1 MNALLYAITVLI
13 WGTTWIAIAMQTG
26 DVPAPVSVFYR
37 FVLAATVL
45 LCVLGLSGRLKRI
58 GGRDHLFCILQGM
71 CVFCFNFYC
80 FYSANRYI
88 NSGLESVLFSMAIL
102 FNAINGV
109 IFFRQRI
116 TGKLM
121 LANSLGII
129 GVVSL
134 FWRDL
139 NPAQMNADVLFGI
152 GLCLLGTYG
161 FSLGNMIT
169 ARHQRNGLDLLST
182 NAYAMTYGAITML
195 VVIMVTGAPFRI
207 DTSLSYL
214 GALVYLAVFGSVVA
228 FGTYFALVGRIGPG
242 QAAYATVMF
251 PLVAL
256 TISTLFEGYSWSSSA
271 IVGLLLILS
280 GNAVMFYKPRARV
293 AVAVASKPA

>member
-37 FVLAATVL
+37 FVLAAAVL

-256 TISTLFEGYSWSSSA
+256 TISTLFEGYSWSTSA

>member
-37 FVLAATVL
+37 FVLAAAVL

-256 TISTLFEGYSWSSSA
+256 TISTLYEGYSWSTSA

>member
-37 FVLAATVL
+37 FVLAAAVL

-195 VVIMVTGAPFRI
+195 VVIMLTGAPFRI

-256 TISTLFEGYSWSSSA
+256 TISTLFEGYSWSTSA

>member
-1 MNALLYAITVLI
+1 MNAMLYAITVLI

-45 LCVLGLSGRLKRI
+45 ISVLGLTGRLKRI

-109 IFFRQRI
+109 IFLKQRI
-116 TGKLM
+116 TPRLM
-121 LANSLGII
+121 LANGLGII
-129 GVVSL
+129 GIVSL

-139 NPAQMNADVLFGI
+139 NPAQMNADVLLGI

-256 TISTLFEGYSWSSSA
+256 TISTLFEGYSWSTSA